1 LIEGKIIC
9 APMTEISDANLAIA
23 IDRAGGVGSISP
35 GKARDLNWFDEECSK
50 FTNTVGHNVFVLA
63 LPLFYFN
70 TDKTL
75 PLTIKLL
82 RDYTPY
88 CLVILFDEYLTK
100 TLNVFSNIRPI
111 LQFCKKSN
119 INLVGR
125 FTGPFTMGINNFSL
139 YDFITL
145 KSKYAAGYYGATE
158 SIDLLSSA
166 ITNFPDK
173 KYISTGGIYTKEE
186 VALHF
191 DHGAHAIE
199 IGSLFALSK
208 ESSLSEKMK
217 TKVFEDLLNNTFQI
231 RNHERK
237 QQYYSPTGKFNLHEG
252 AKGNLAEGHI
262 FLGSKISESFIKPN
276 MTVESIMK
284 ELI

>member
-1 LIEGKIIC
+1 
-9 APMTEISDANLAIA
+9 MTEISDANLAIA
-23 IDRAGGVGSISP
+23 IDRAGGIGSISP
-35 GKARDLNWFDEECSK
+35 GKSRDLTWFDKECYK

-63 LPLFYFN
+63 LPLYYF
-70 TDKTL
+70 KAEKIL

-82 RDYTPY
+82 RDYNPY
-88 CLVILFDEYLTK
+88 CLLILFDEHLIK
-100 TLNVFSNIRPI
+100 KLNVFSALRPI

-145 KSKYAAGYYGATE
+145 KSKYAAGYYGNTE
-158 SIDLLSSA
+158 SIDLLGSA

-191 DHGAHAIE
+191 EHGAHAIE

-217 TKVFEDLLNNTFQI
+217 AKVFEDLLNNTFQI
-231 RNHERK
+231 RNHERG